1 MRVFESKEIIK
12 LIDHLIGNTIAVG
25 ESNADEKTLEN
36 LKVLIDVT
44 NWCLDGVHQSSETIG
59 RPEWSMNLV
68 GFTAKGALDD
78 YRVWLNELWDEVEE

>member
-12 LIDHLIGNTIAVG
+12 LLDHLIGNTIAVG
-25 ESNADEKTLEN
+25 ESNADEKALEN

-44 NWCLDGVHQSSETIG
+44 NWCLDGVHQSSETVG

-78 YRVWLNELWDEVEE
+78 YRVWLNELCDEVEE

>member
-1 MRVFESKEIIK
+1 MRAFESKEIIK
-12 LIDHLIGNTIAVG
+12 LLDHLIGNTIAVG

-78 YRVWLNELWDEVEE
+78 YRVWLNELWDEVKE